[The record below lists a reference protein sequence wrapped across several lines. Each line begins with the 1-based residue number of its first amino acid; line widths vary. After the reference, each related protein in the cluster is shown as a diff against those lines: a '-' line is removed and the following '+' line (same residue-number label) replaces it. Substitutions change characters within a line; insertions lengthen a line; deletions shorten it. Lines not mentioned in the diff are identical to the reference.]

1 MTDHTTDVSPQ
12 RQPENPWALTV
23 PGNINSA
30 TTEKLQMT
38 IDLQQPQPFDLV
50 SNQIQAAGQAV
61 TFEANIQWQVG
72 LGTSQVS
79 GFFQGGGGVSVL
91 QFQTTV
97 DVGGL
102 AADVDAGVIA
112 HLTLFEESPA
122 DGSVA
127 FATSTPIILAERL
140 FADYEGWQPYT
151 IQTGDTLSGIAAD
164 RYGDASAF
172 WHLREANADR
182 ISDPNRIFAGSQ
194 IRIPLGT
201 PL

>member
-1 MTDHTTDVSPQ
+1 
-12 RQPENPWALTV
+12 
-23 PGNINSA
+23 
-30 TTEKLQMT
+30 MT

-50 SNQIQAAGQAV
+50 SNQIQTAGQAV

-72 LGTSQVS
+72 LGHSHVA

-91 QFQTTV
+91 QFQTTI
-97 DVGGL
+97 DASSL
-102 AADVDAGVIA
+102 AADIDAGTIA

-122 DGSVA
+122 DGEIA

-140 FADYEGWQPYT
+140 FTDYEGWQPYT

-164 RYGDASAF
+164 RYGDPAAF
-172 WHLREANADR
+172 WHLREVNSHL
-182 ISDPNRIFAGSQ
+182 ISDPDRIFAGSQ

-201 PL
+201 PIRLP